1 MQDKLNMLEQEN
13 EDRTFVAM
21 WVDHNSAAVQLY
33 DTVDEGHTDAVA
45 CRKVPVP
52 TTEERLE

>member
-1 MQDKLNMLEQEN
+1 M
-13 EDRTFVAM
+13 
-21 WVDHNSAAVQLY
+21 QLY

-52 TTEERLE
+52 TTEERLEYLSEVFVRNSDAIIRKPDIDLIVRK